1 MVGGYAFFN
10 YRNFGYFVVTPK
22 LGLSLSIKTV
32 RVIERLPD
40 EYAAIREILIRARDA
55 TLVTGEHVGY
65 MYIWG
70 VVPQLKKIT
79 GFEQPQLSDYMLKLN
94 LMLIREAPLNYLQE
108 VFWAF
113 GSYWLPSSSTL
124 ANFDSRS
131 VQLFWGV
138 IHFLLV
144 SVFAFNLVLL
154 LGAAIYL
161 KASNLF
167 GRHENRLPLEETRL
181 THLQGF
187 MYGLAGMIVF
197 YTAVVSCLIEV
208 GSPRYRVPTDGLI
221 VFMLFLGTHLWRRLV
236 DLSRSLFDKRFER
249 ADIR

>member
-1 MVGGYAFFN
+1 
-10 YRNFGYFVVTPK
+10 
-22 LGLSLSIKTV
+22 
-32 RVIERLPD
+32 
-40 EYAAIREILIRARDA
+40 YAAIREILIKARDA
-55 TLVTGEHVGY
+55 VLVTGEEHVGY

-94 LMLIREAPLNYLQE
+94 LKLIQQAPLNYLQE

-113 GSYWLPSSSTL
+113 GSYWLPSSGEL
-124 ANFDSRS
+124 ANLNSRP
-131 VQLFWGV
+131 VQLLWGV

-144 SVFAFNLVLL
+144 GVFALNLILL

-167 GRHENRLPLEETRL
+167 GRHVSRLPLKELRL
-181 THLQGF
+181 IHFQGL
-187 MYGLAGMIVF
+187 MYGLAGLIVF
-197 YTAVVSCLIEV
+197 YTAALSCLIEV

-221 VFMLFLGTHLWRRLV
+221 VFMLFLGTHLWRHLV
-236 DLSRSLFDKRFER
+236 DLSRTVLKRTQ
-249 ADIR
+249 AAQN